1 MSTKLKNLT
10 IKKVDFV
17 KQGANPDAYVKLFKS
32 KNVLDDNTYDNII
45 GSLGF
50 KSIEKGD
57 IKTFNETYADGMLRK
72 IQDEIWAVC
81 CALQEALVSALK
93 DGEAENRQQ
102 NMEENIKQFNDVIKS
117 CISSWSILKEA
128 KVQIADNLYKSVRN
142 NINKKGAEDNM
153 NETEIFNAENLTE
166 EETKVLKS
174 LIAKGCGKQDTD
186 KSSEKEKG
194 KEDGKNSDVSDK
206 TAAKT
211 NAEDDKK
218 ESFDDNG
225 LKGGKS
231 KTKTAKSKDDE
242 NNDIYKGIHPAVAAE
257 LESLKKFRD
266 DAETK
271 ELESIA
277 KKYEILGKKPEDLVP
292 LFKSMKAANDGSYES
307 MISVLDE
314 SLKLVEKNGIFN
326 EIGKS
331 GDGRSV
337 RKSESKA
344 ELLAQE
350 IKKSNPGMTVEQ
362 AMATVWDKHPELMQ
376 EYDNEIGGTY

>member
-166 EETKVLKS
+166 EETEVLKS

-225 LKGGKS
+225 LKGDKS

-350 IKKSNPGMTVEQ
+350 IKKSNPGMTAEQ